1 MSQERKYDDG
11 PEADLLAA
19 EYALGVLEGDAR
31 AEAAARVKND
41 RAFAA
46 AVEAWSLRLTPL
58 AEALPETAPPAGLK
72 ARIEADLFGAAPAQ
86 DSRAQEGGIWA
97 SLIFWRG
104 AAAAFAATTIIAA
117 VLALAVAG
125 PSNEPDNAYYAALQ
139 ADATAPSVLIRFD
152 PDTNRLSI
160 AGLLGAESAEPVQP
174 ELWVI
179 PPGGAPRSL
188 GLIAG
193 LDGDLLPGIEV
204 GADTARA
211 IASGATLAISLEP
224 PGGSPTGAPTGPVV
238 AAGAVRSL

>member
-1 MSQERKYDDG
+1 MTQERTYDDG

-19 EYALGVLEGDAR
+19 EYALGVLEGDSLSEASAR
-31 AEAAARVKND
+31 ARSD
-41 RAFAA
+41 PAFAA

-58 AEALPETAPPAGLK
+58 AAALPETAPPADLK
-72 ARIEADLFGAAPAQ
+72 ARIQAGLFGDAVADQ
-86 DSRAQEGGIWA
+86 TREGGGIWA
-97 SLIFWRG
+97 SLAFWRG
-104 AAAAFAATTIIAA
+104 AAAAFAATTLIAV
-117 VLALAVAG
+117 VLALAG
-125 PSNEPDNAYYAALQ
+125 PEPAPEPSAPFFAALQ

-160 AGLLGAESAEPVQP
+160 AGPLGAEAAEPVQP

-188 GLIAG
+188 GLIASVDGELTPG
-193 LDGDLLPGIEV
+193 LDVDPE
-204 GADTARA
+204 TAAA
-211 IASGATLAISLEP
+211 IARGATLAISLEP